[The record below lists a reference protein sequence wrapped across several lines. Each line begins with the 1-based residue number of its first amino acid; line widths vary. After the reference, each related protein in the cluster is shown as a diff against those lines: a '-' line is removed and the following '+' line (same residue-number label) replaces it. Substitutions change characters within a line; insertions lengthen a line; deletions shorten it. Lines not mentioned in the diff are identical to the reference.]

1 MERVDKN
8 LTTNEFHT
16 SFSQNLKI
24 QNKTRENCS
33 KEIKIIKMT
42 KFASKAKNSRE
53 INNRRAQKEDLT
65 CQKTLCDYRLVKLRH
80 NKRRVREFDEM
91 KISEL
96 NLGKPEWQIGKQG
109 FVWNSICNLQ
119 S

>member
-42 KFASKAKNSRE
+42 KFASKAKNSPE
-53 INNRRAQKEDLT
+53 INNRRAQKEDLA

-91 KISEL
+91 KISL
-96 NLGKPEWQIGKQG
+96 NLEKPKWQIGEQV
-109 FVWNSICNLQ
+109 FVWNRICNLQ

>member
-1 MERVDKN
+1 
-8 LTTNEFHT
+8 
-16 SFSQNLKI
+16 
-24 QNKTRENCS
+24 
-33 KEIKIIKMT
+33 MT

-96 NLGKPEWQIGKQG
+96 NLGNPEWQIGKQG

>member
-16 SFSQNLKI
+16 SFSHLKI

-33 KEIKIIKMT
+33 KEIKMT

-65 CQKTLCDYRLVKLRH
+65 CLKTLCDYRLLKLRQ
-80 NKRRVREFDEM
+80 NKRRIREFDEM
-91 KISEL
+91 KISL

-109 FVWNSICNLQ
+109 FVWNSICNFQ

>member
-8 LTTNEFHT
+8 LTTNEFYT
-16 SFSQNLKI
+16 SFSQILKT

-33 KEIKIIKMT
+33 KEIKMT
-42 KFASKAKNSRE
+42 NFESKAKNSRE

-65 CQKTLCDYRLVKLRH
+65 CLKTLCDYKLVKLTH
-80 NKRRVREFDEM
+80 IKRKVREFDELN
-91 KISEL
+91 EL